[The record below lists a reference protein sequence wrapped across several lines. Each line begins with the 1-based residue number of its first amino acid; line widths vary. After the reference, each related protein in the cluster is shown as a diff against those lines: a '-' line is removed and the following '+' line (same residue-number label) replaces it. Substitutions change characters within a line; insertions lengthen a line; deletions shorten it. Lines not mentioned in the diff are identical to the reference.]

1 MLMMVETVGM
11 SMLKLSSGP
20 IESAWALLKASRVE
34 LDEHKLSQITQQ
46 MPEELKRQAE
56 GISQVLQQM
65 DPERA
70 KALEIH
76 SRGLLQSH
84 GFGKANPTMRK
95 HSTTSSIISEG
106 RISKLV
112 PLIAIGAVFAIDA
125 VLRSQ
130 GQKQSFIG
138 ATFKEL
144 GHAAGVPGVE
154 RPNWGDTVKFEDEAR
169 VIDPLIG
176 GEWATIEDPTWYER
190 LGTGALA
197 ATSIVN
203 PFAWS
208 RGVGAATKVG
218 TRAVARGAG
227 GASKLATQ
235 RGAAQRMGGKLP
247 DMPGVKGGVKQT
259 WRTNLADKGQLVR
272 PQGMTDDVWNAMSPA
287 AKRGFSLSPSGGI
300 TQPGTF
306 ADDAFRSAGALPVGR
321 KWGRAMTG
329 RFAQGLGSAGVPE
342 ALLGAGAAYFANQ
355 TPNVQPHTSGFSSPY
370 GSPSGGF
377 TGANVSGTSG
387 GYALDSHIGGV
398 QNVHSVGPGDKSIW
412 QHAASGQGTWHGGA
426 ATAKGD
432 NMKIGERMLKDVTEL
447 MHKAAT
453 CPCGK
458 TPCICKE
465 YKSKGDDK
473 KKPAHGMVIVIGTKA
488 GPGPSTDGKRD
499 KLDSEK
505 DKKDE

>member
-34 LDEHKLSQITQQ
+34 LDEHKLSQFNQQ

-65 DPERA
+65 DPEKV

-76 SRGLLQSH
+76 TRGLLHSR

-106 RISKLV
+106 RISKFV
-112 PLIAIGAVFAIDA
+112 PLLAIGVVFALDA
-125 VLRSQ
+125 VARSQ

-154 RPNWGDTVKFEDEAR
+154 RPNWADTVKRDDEAR
-169 VIDPLIG
+169 VIDPFIG

-190 LGTGALA
+190 LATGALA
-197 ATSIVN
+197 ATSVVN

-208 RGVGAATKVG
+208 RGLGAATKVG

-227 GASKLATQ
+227 KATSRIAPKTSAKLTE
-235 RGAAQRMGGKLP
+235 R
-247 DMPGVKGGVKQT
+247 
-259 WRTNLADKGQLVR
+259 GQLVK
-272 PQGMTDDVWNAMSPA
+272 PLGMTDDVWNAMSPA
-287 AKRGFSLSPSGGI
+287 AQRGFSLSPSGGV

-306 ADDAFRSAGALPVGR
+306 TDDAFRSAGALPVGR
-321 KWGRAMTG
+321 KYGRAMTG
-329 RFAQGLGSAGVPE
+329 RLAQGLGSAGVPE
-342 ALLGAGAAYFANQ
+342 ALLGAGAAWAAGQ
-355 TPNVQPHTSGFSSPY
+355 APNVT
-370 GSPSGGF
+370 PSTGGF
-377 TGANVSGTSG
+377 DAVYGNQGGGGFAGANVGGQGG
-387 GYALDSHIGGV
+387 GYALDSNFTGV
-398 QNVHSVGPGDKSIW
+398 QNVNSVAQPHDAIF
-412 QHAASGQGTWHGGA
+412 AAARGQGHWSGRGNMVQTGE
-426 ATAKGD
+426 
-432 NMKIGERMLKDVTEL
+432 NMKIGERMLKDVTE
-447 MHKAAT
+447 MMYKAAT

-465 YKSKGDDK
+465 YKSKGDDS
-473 KKPAHGMVIVIGTKA
+473 KKPAHGMVIVIGSKA

-505 DKKDE
+505 DDKDE

>member
-11 SMLKLSSGP
+11 SMLKSSSGP
-20 IESAWALLKASRVE
+20 IESAWALLKTSRVE

-138 ATFKEL
+138 ATFREL

-154 RPNWGDTVKFEDEAR
+154 RPNWRNTVRFEDEAR

-176 GEWATIEDPTWYER
+176 AEWATIEDPTWYER
-190 LGTGALA
+190 LATGALA

-203 PFAWS
+203 PYAWS
-208 RGVGAATKVG
+208 RNLGAATKVG
-218 TRAVARGAG
+218 TRAVSRKLGKEGAEGLRGELAR
-227 GASKLATQ
+227 
-235 RGAAQRMGGKLP
+235 RGE
-247 DMPGVKGGVKQT
+247 
-259 WRTNLADKGQLVR
+259 LVA
-272 PQGMTDDVWNAMSPA
+272 PLGMTDEAFSAMSPA
-287 AKRGFSLSPSGGI
+287 AQRGFSLSPSGGI

-306 ADDAFRSAGALPVGR
+306 ADDAFRGAGALPVGR
-321 KWGRAMTG
+321 RWGRAMTG
-329 RFAQGLGSAGVPE
+329 RVQQGLGSSGFWPAML
-342 ALLGAGAAYFANQ
+342 AAGATWGASQFPDAHPDTTGYYA
-355 TPNVQPHTSGFSSPY
+355 PNA
-370 GSPSGGF
+370 SGGF
-377 TGANVSGTSG
+377 GGANTG
-387 GYALDSHIGGV
+387 GHGGGFALDSNLTGV
-398 QNVHSVGPGDKSIW
+398 HNLHSVPQPHDAIFSEAHG
-412 QHAASGQGTWHGGA
+412 GQGPWHGRANIVQTGE
-426 ATAKGD
+426 

-505 DKKDE
+505 DEKDE